1 MLGRFQASLGPLGFV
16 WLGGWKV
23 RGMENGGA
31 MEKEEIEKV

>member
-16 WLGGWKV
+16 WFGDGTLGGI
-23 RGMENGGA
+23 ENGGT